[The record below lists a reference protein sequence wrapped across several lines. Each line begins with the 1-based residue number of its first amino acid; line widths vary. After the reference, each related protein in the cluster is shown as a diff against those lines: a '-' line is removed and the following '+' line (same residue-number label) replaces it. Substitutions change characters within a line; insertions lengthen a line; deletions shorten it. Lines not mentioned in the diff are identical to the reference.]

1 MFEDRREAAIKLSLK
16 IQKVLKNKNFVVV
29 ALVRGGVVLGKVI
42 AESFDVPLSI
52 MVVKKIGSPNNPEL
66 AIGAVGPYDSVYWNS
81 KVCRELGITSEE
93 KQRLRER
100 KEVERIKQEITL
112 KGNGVD
118 FKGKTVILVDD
129 GIATGATA
137 IAASKALKKK
147 KAKEVILAVPVV
159 SKDTLRDI
167 KRYFDTVIYLLSV
180 WNFYAVG
187 EFYKN
192 FPQVENEQVLK
203 ILGKI

>member
-1 MFEDRREAAIKLSLK
+1 MFEDRREAGIKLSLK
-16 IQKVLKNKNFVVV
+16 IQKILKKKKFVVV
-29 ALVRGGVVLGKVI
+29 ALTRGGVVLGKI
-42 AESFDVPLSI
+42 ISESFDVPLDI
-52 MVVKKIGSPNNPEL
+52 LVVKKIGAPQNPEL
-66 AIGAVGPYDSVYWNS
+66 AIGAVGPFDTVYWNNS
-81 KVCRELGITSEE
+81 VCKELGITNEE
-93 KQRLRER
+93 KQSLRER
-100 KEVERIKQEITL
+100 KEVERIKQEVIL

-118 FKGKTVILVDD
+118 FRGKTVILVDD
-129 GIATGATA
+129 GIATGSTA
-137 IAASKALKKK
+137 IVASYALRKR
-147 KAKEVILAVPVV
+147 KAKEVILAVPVA

-192 FPQVENEQVLK
+192 FPPVENEQVLK

>member
-1 MFEDRREAAIKLSLK
+1 MFEDRREAGIKLSLK
-16 IQKVLKNKNFVVV
+16 IQKILKNKKFIVV
-29 ALVRGGVVLGKVI
+29 ALARGGVVLGKI
-42 AESFDVPLSI
+42 ISESFDVPLDI
-52 MVVKKIGSPNNPEL
+52 LVVKKIGAPQNPEL
-66 AIGAVGPYDSVYWNS
+66 AIGAVGPLDTVYWNDS
-81 KVCRELGITSEE
+81 LCKDLGIKEEE
-93 KQRLRER
+93 KRSLRER
-100 KEVERIKQEITL
+100 KEVERIKQEVIL

-129 GIATGATA
+129 GIATGSTA
-137 IAASKALKKK
+137 IVASYALRKK
-147 KAKEVILAVPVV
+147 KAKEVILAVPVA

-192 FPQVENEQVLK
+192 FPPVENEQVLK